1 MSDEEYEKLKQYM
14 ADQIKEI
21 ELYKWLE
28 SEKANRDLGE
38 EAVKDWIEKH
48 AAEFRERWEKEH
60 KSRATLLQTCRLTIP
75 IANKKAEAND
85 LRYNS
90 FRCLLS
96 YPPVG

>member
-48 AAEFRERWEKEH
+48 AAEFRERWEKANGKLEEDEC
-60 KSRATLLQTCRLTIP
+60 QTKNTK
-75 IANKKAEAND
+75 N
-85 LRYNS
+85 
-90 FRCLLS
+90 
-96 YPPVG
+96 

>member
-38 EAVKDWIEKH
+38 EAIKDWIAKH

-60 KSRATLLQTCRLTIP
+60 KSY
-75 IANKKAEAND
+75 K
-85 LRYNS
+85 
-90 FRCLLS
+90 
-96 YPPVG
+96 

>member
-38 EAVKDWIEKH
+38 EAAKDWIEKH

-60 KSRATLLQTCRLTIP
+60 KSY
-75 IANKKAEAND
+75 K
-85 LRYNS
+85 
-90 FRCLLS
+90 
-96 YPPVG
+96 

>member
-21 ELYKWLE
+21 EIHKWLE

-48 AAEFRERWEKEH
+48 AAEFRERWGKEH
-60 KSRATLLQTCRLTIP
+60 KSY
-75 IANKKAEAND
+75 K
-85 LRYNS
+85 
-90 FRCLLS
+90 
-96 YPPVG
+96 

>member
-38 EAVKDWIEKH
+38 EAIKDWIEKH
-48 AAEFRERWEKEH
+48 AAEFRERWENEH
-60 KSRATLLQTCRLTIP
+60 KSY
-75 IANKKAEAND
+75 K
-85 LRYNS
+85 
-90 FRCLLS
+90 
-96 YPPVG
+96 

>member
-48 AAEFRERWEKEH
+48 AAEFRERWETEH
-60 KSRATLLQTCRLTIP
+60 KSY
-75 IANKKAEAND
+75 K
-85 LRYNS
+85 
-90 FRCLLS
+90 
-96 YPPVG
+96 

>member
-21 ELYKWLE
+21 EIHKWLE

-48 AAEFRERWEKEH
+48 AAEFRERWENEH
-60 KSRATLLQTCRLTIP
+60 KSY
-75 IANKKAEAND
+75 K
-85 LRYNS
+85 
-90 FRCLLS
+90 
-96 YPPVG
+96 

>member
-38 EAVKDWIEKH
+38 EAVKDWIENKGSGD
-48 AAEFRERWEKEH
+48 AELIWDDETPTE
-60 KSRATLLQTCRLTIP
+60 P
-75 IANKKAEAND
+75 
-85 LRYNS
+85 
-90 FRCLLS
+90 
-96 YPPVG
+96 

>member
-48 AAEFRERWEKEH
+48 AAEFRERWEK
-60 KSRATLLQTCRLTIP
+60 KNIKV
-75 IANKKAEAND
+75 I
-85 LRYNS
+85 NS
-90 FRCLLS
+90 I
-96 YPPVG
+96 

>member
-14 ADQIKEI
+14 DDQIKEI

-48 AAEFRERWEKEH
+48 AAEFRESWEKEH
-60 KSRATLLQTCRLTIP
+60 KRT
-75 IANKKAEAND
+75 
-85 LRYNS
+85 
-90 FRCLLS
+90 
-96 YPPVG
+96 